1 MIGRR
6 DFITLLGGAG
16 FLLPSA
22 AGAQQPGTK
31 RVAVLLDADE
41 SDPLFEA
48 ALVLFRRALERLGWA
63 DGRNL
68 EIDVKHTGADP
79 QRMRTVA
86 AATIRLAPDA
96 IVTTSNQLTTLVGQE
111 TRAIPIIFM
120 GAGDAAGTGLVA
132 SMARPGG
139 NVTGFTTYESQI
151 AGKKLELLKQVAPM
165 LQRVAAL
172 YTPGGAGSLAQL
184 RVVETAGPSLSLST
198 VAIGARDDNEME
210 HAVVAFASEPNG
222 GLAVLTGPAVIAN
235 RSRIISLAARHRL
248 PAIYSG
254 RFYAVEGGLMS
265 YAASSTSLVQGVASY
280 VNRVLKG
287 ETPGDLPI
295 QLATNYELVIN
306 LKTARALGMM
316 VPPALLARADE
327 VIE

>member
-1 MIGRR
+1 MRR
-6 DFITLLGGAG
+6 REFITLLVGAG

-22 AGAQQPGTK
+22 AGAQQPATK
-31 RVAVLLDADE
+31 RVAVLLSADE

-68 EIDVKHTGADP
+68 EIDVKHAGADP

-86 AATIRLAPDA
+86 AETIRLAPDA

-111 TRAIPIIFM
+111 TRTIPIIFM
-120 GAGDAAGTGLVA
+120 GAGDAAGTGLVS
-132 SMARPGG
+132 SMARPDG

-184 RVVETAGPSLSLST
+184 RVVETAAPSLSLST
-198 VAIGARDDNEME
+198 VAIGARGDDEMKR
-210 HAVVAFASEPNG
+210 AIAAFASEPNG
-222 GLAVLTGPAVIAN
+222 GLAVLTGPAVITN

-306 LKTARALGMM
+306 LKTANAIGLEI
-316 VPPALLARADE
+316 PPALLAAADE